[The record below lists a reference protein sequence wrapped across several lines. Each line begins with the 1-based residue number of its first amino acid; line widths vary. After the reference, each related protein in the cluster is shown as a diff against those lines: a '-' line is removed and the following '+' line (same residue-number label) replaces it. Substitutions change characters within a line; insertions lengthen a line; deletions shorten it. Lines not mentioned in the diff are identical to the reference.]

1 MRCLKMLYF
10 RGGGSIILRVEVLGN
25 LLRER
30 LGELELSEGDFYK
43 RDFLVET

>member
-1 MRCLKMLYF
+1 MRCLKMLYL
-10 RGGGSIILRVEVLGN
+10 RGGGSIILRAEALGN

-30 LGELELSEGDFYK
+30 LGEFELSEGDFYK